1 VTASLDTLLETAV
14 EGARRA
20 GRVLAERFHQPRT
33 ISFKSGID
41 LVTDADKASERVLL
55 DWLRQRHP
63 DHAILSEESGAS
75 AGSTYRWIIDPLDGT
90 TNYAHQLPHFSVS
103 IAVEGEGGVQA
114 GVVYDPMRDELFSA
128 VRGRGATLN
137 GQPIRPSTI
146 DRLDRALL
154 CTGFPYDVR
163 EHPEGPAGL
172 VVRFLGLAQGIRR
185 LGSAALDMAYVAS
198 GRYDGYFEFSLK
210 PWDVAAGALIV
221 SEAGAVASRIDG
233 APYDTSVVDVLSAA
247 PGVAPALA
255 EECRRFLSE
264 IRWTPKPFQPEALE
278 GLQPPD

>member
-1 VTASLDTLLETAV
+1 VSASLDTLLETAV

-20 GRVLAERFHQPRT
+20 GRVLRERFHEPRT

-41 LVTDADKASERVLL
+41 LVTDADKASEAVLL
-55 DWLRQRHP
+55 AWLRERHP

-75 AGSTYRWIIDPLDGT
+75 AGSRYRWIIDPLDGT

-103 IAVEGEGGVQA
+103 IAVESESELLI
-114 GVVYDPMRDELFSA
+114 GVVYDPMRDECFSA

-137 GQPIRPSTI
+137 GKSIRPSAI
-146 DRLDRALL
+146 ERMDRALL

-172 VVRFLGLAQGIRR
+172 IARFLGLVQGIRR
-185 LGSAALDMAYVAS
+185 LGSAALDMAYTAS
-198 GRYDGYFEFSLK
+198 GRYDGYFEFNLK
-210 PWDVAAGALIV
+210 PWDIAAGALIC

-233 APYDTSVVDVLSAA
+233 APYDTSVIDVLAA
-247 PGVAPALA
+247 SPGIA
-255 EECRRFLSE
+255 EPLQQECRRFLSE
-264 IRWTPKPFQPEALE
+264 IHWTPRAFR
-278 GLQPPD
+278 

>member
-1 VTASLDTLLETAV
+1 MSVSLDTLLETAV

-20 GRVLAERFHQPRT
+20 GRVLAERFHEPRT

-41 LVTDADKASERVLL
+41 LVTDADQASEKVLL

-63 DHAILSEESGAS
+63 EHAILSEESGAS

-128 VRGRGATLN
+128 VRGRGAMLN
-137 GQPIRPSTI
+137 GQPIRPSAI

-185 LGSAALDMAYVAS
+185 LGSAALDLAYVAS

-221 SEAGAVASRIDG
+221 SEAGAVVTRIDG
-233 APYDTSVVDVLSAA
+233 APYDTSVVEVLSAA
-247 PGVAPALA
+247 PGVATALQD
-255 EECRRFLSE
+255 ECRRFLEE
-264 IRWTPKPFQPEALE
+264 IRWTSKPFR
-278 GLQPPD
+278 

>member
-1 VTASLDTLLETAV
+1 MSASLDTLLETAI

-20 GRVLAERFHQPRT
+20 GRVLAERFHEPRT

-41 LVTDADKASERVLL
+41 LVTDADRASETVLL
-55 DWLRQRHP
+55 AWLRERHP
-63 DHAILSEESGAS
+63 EHAILSEESGAS
-75 AGSTYRWIIDPLDGT
+75 AGSRYRWIIDPLDGT

-103 IAVEGEGGVQA
+103 IAVEGEGEVQV
-114 GVVYDPMRDELFSA
+114 GVVYDPMRDELFTA

-137 GQPIRPSTI
+137 GRPIRPSAT

-172 VVRFLGLAQGIRR
+172 IARFLGVSQGIRR
-185 LGSAALDMAYVAS
+185 LGSAALDLSYVAS

-210 PWDVAAGALIV
+210 PWDIAAGALIV
-221 SEAGAVASRIDG
+221 SEAGGMVGRIDG

-247 PGVAPALA
+247 PGIAAPLQ
-255 EECRRFLSE
+255 EECRRFLGE
-264 IRWTPKPFQPEALE
+264 IGWTPRPYA
-278 GLQPPD
+278 

>member
-1 VTASLDTLLETAV
+1 MTVSLDTLLETAL

-20 GRVLAERFHQPRT
+20 GRVLADRFHQPRT
-33 ISFKSGID
+33 IDFKGGID
-41 LVTDADKASERVLL
+41 LVTDADRASEKVLL
-55 DWLRQRHP
+55 EWLRVRHP

-90 TNYAHQLPHFSVS
+90 TNYAHMLPHFSVT
-103 IAVEGEGGVQA
+103 IAAEDEDGVQV
-114 GVVYDPMRDELFSA
+114 GVVYDPMREELFSA

-137 GQPIRPSTI
+137 GKPIQPSTI

-172 VVRFLGLAQGIRR
+172 IARFLGVAQGIRR

-210 PWDVAAGALIV
+210 PWDVAAGALICG
-221 SEAGAVASRIDG
+221 EAGAVATRIDG
-233 APYDTSVVDVLSAA
+233 APYDTSVVDVLAAA
-247 PGVAPALA
+247 PGVAAPLTA
-255 EECRRFLSE
+255 ECRRFLGE
-264 IRWTPKPFQPEALE
+264 IRWTPTQFR
-278 GLQPPD
+278 